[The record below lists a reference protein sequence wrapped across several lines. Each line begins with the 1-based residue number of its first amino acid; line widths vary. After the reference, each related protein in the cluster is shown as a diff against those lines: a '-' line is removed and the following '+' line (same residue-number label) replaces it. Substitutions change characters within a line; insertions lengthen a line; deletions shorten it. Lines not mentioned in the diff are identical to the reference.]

1 MNSLLDQTNPQT
13 PNELDPNKSYL
24 EELVG
29 EGKKYKDLE
38 ALARSRIFADEHIQN
53 LEAEQQTLRDD
64 YIQLREEYNK
74 ALNLQELL
82 DKLQQQQLPGD
93 QIPQTPTDDD
103 RKPLTMDQIESL
115 LEQRDVKKR
124 ENENFREVQNKLKET
139 YGPGYSQELRTL
151 ADSMGMSAEE
161 VDAMARRN
169 PKAFE
174 RLFITPK
181 QTDSFDGP
189 PSSTR
194 RSGTFAPTTVKRDWK
209 YYEKMRKENRELYN
223 SPKTQMQIIEDM
235 KTLGA
240 DFG

>member
-1 MNSLLDQTNPQT
+1 MNSLLDQTNQPQT
-13 PNELDPNKSYL
+13 SELDPEKSYL

-53 LEAEQQTLRDD
+53 LETEQQTLRND

-74 ALNLQELL
+74 ALNLQEVL
-82 DKLQQQQLPGD
+82 DRLQNFPGD
-93 QIPQTPTDDD
+93 QPPQIPTDDD

-124 ENENFREVQNKLKET
+124 ENENFREIQNKLKET
-139 YGPGYSQELRTL
+139 YGSGYSQELRTL
-151 ADSMGMSAEE
+151 ADSMGMSADE
-161 VDAMARRN
+161 VDAMARKN

-174 RLFITPK
+174 RLFISPSK
-181 QTDSFDGP
+181 QDTFEGP

-194 RSGTFAPTTVKRDWK
+194 RSGTFAPQVTKRDWK
-209 YYEKMRKENRELYN
+209 YYENMRKTNKALYD